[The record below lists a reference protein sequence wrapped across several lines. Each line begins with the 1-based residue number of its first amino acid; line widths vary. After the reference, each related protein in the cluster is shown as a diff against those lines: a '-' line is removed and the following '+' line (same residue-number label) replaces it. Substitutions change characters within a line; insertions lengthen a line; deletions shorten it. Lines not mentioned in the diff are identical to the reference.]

1 MKRSSILLSSVLI
14 ALLSGCGD
22 TGNAE
27 KDESPSVEVVDAKVN
42 AAPVATFDTFSI
54 SRAAKYDGQLTAT
67 DADGD
72 TLKYIIVTQP
82 QHGTVVLHDNGCFTY
97 TSDEGY
103 VGTDTF
109 SYKASDDVS
118 TCAVK
123 TVTVNVKA
131 PTTTV
136 PSAPSNLQVKAL
148 STTKLEL
155 TWKDNASNE
164 EGFAIYKDGKLVA
177 TTKANETRKVLCC
190 GLEAGKTYDFEV
202 KAKNEAGLSS
212 PATAQGTTKDVTTP
226 PNAPTELKAKAVD
239 KTSLRL
245 EWKDNADNESG
256 YEIYQDGVK
265 IKTISSGC
273 HCTVITGLTEGTEY
287 SFEVKA
293 INKIGSASSNSLSIK
308 TAGGIVTPPVN
319 HAPTAKAGTDVS
331 ITAGESVTLN
341 ASASSDSDGDI
352 TSYEWKEGATVLS
365 TNASFTKSDFTVG
378 THTISLKVT
387 DNDGASATDTV
398 VVVVKEVAD
407 TIKPVITVGSDIT
420 ITEGESIDD
429 AKLLAGVSATDN
441 KDGNVNVTIKSKGG
455 LDSSKAGTY
464 TITYEAKDAAGNV
477 AQESKK
483 VIVTAIEKLDIIY
496 HDSAGIAKLNSG
508 YGEFGKHPVGTKS
521 IHNSRYDFKDEYKA
535 LNLQTVL
542 YYPKDI
548 NGPRPTLFY
557 YAGWHHYNPD
567 DYKALL
573 NFVASKGYN
582 IIFMTVPDV
591 NLRQL
596 PDVTQDAI
604 DAFSDQIDKTKVGF
618 IGHSMGA
625 GEVYWLVKEFENLGT
640 EGRLI
645 FPMAPGYTVFNAG
658 VIPKKQ
664 EIDIPSN
671 TKMIEQMYAS
681 DFTTDIRIGVDIFN
695 NSTILDKDKEFML
708 VYGDEQHIA
717 NHSPMRTKAD
727 GDYDSLM
734 QRTILR
740 PLDALMDEVFN
751 GNEQAIDTM
760 KQEMQND
767 PYFNPYIGN
776 TPQKDIEEKYILPIQ
791 DYQYN
796 CIAGGGVTSV
806 RKEYCEFLVFDK
818 APQPNKAPTAKAG
831 ADVSITAGESVTL
844 NASASSDSDGEI
856 ASYEWKE
863 EATVLSTNASF
874 TKSDFTVGTHTI
886 TLTVT
891 DNDGASATDTVVV
904 VVKEAQAD
912 NIQALLDSHNNAR
925 HEVGINSD
933 MQWSDTIAG
942 DAQLYADEMA
952 SKGIWG
958 HDTERNQNDGYGH
971 GNYGE
976 NLYASTANNVT
987 FAEASDSWI
996 GEKAYY
1002 TYGKVGD
1009 ANTCEDGKMC
1019 GHYTQIIW
1027 KDTTHVGCAK
1037 STYKVD
1043 VFINGTNFKG
1053 ASIVVCKYQ
1062 IPGNW
1067 LGQTPY

>member
-273 HCTVITGLTEGTEY
+273 QCTVITGLTEGTEY

-365 TNASFTKSDFTVG
+365 TNASFTK
-378 THTISLKVT
+378 
-387 DNDGASATDTV
+387 A
-398 VVVVKEVAD
+398 
-407 TIKPVITVGSDIT
+407 
-420 ITEGESIDD
+420 
-429 AKLLAGVSATDN
+429 
-441 KDGNVNVTIKSKGG
+441 
-455 LDSSKAGTY
+455 
-464 TITYEAKDAAGNV
+464 
-477 AQESKK
+477 
-483 VIVTAIEKLDIIY
+483 
-496 HDSAGIAKLNSG
+496 
-508 YGEFGKHPVGTKS
+508 
-521 IHNSRYDFKDEYKA
+521 
-535 LNLQTVL
+535 
-542 YYPKDI
+542 
-548 NGPRPTLFY
+548 
-557 YAGWHHYNPD
+557 
-567 DYKALL
+567 
-573 NFVASKGYN
+573 
-582 IIFMTVPDV
+582 
-591 NLRQL
+591 
-596 PDVTQDAI
+596 
-604 DAFSDQIDKTKVGF
+604 
-618 IGHSMGA
+618 
-625 GEVYWLVKEFENLGT
+625 
-640 EGRLI
+640 
-645 FPMAPGYTVFNAG
+645 
-658 VIPKKQ
+658 
-664 EIDIPSN
+664 
-671 TKMIEQMYAS
+671 
-681 DFTTDIRIGVDIFN
+681 
-695 NSTILDKDKEFML
+695 
-708 VYGDEQHIA
+708 
-717 NHSPMRTKAD
+717 
-727 GDYDSLM
+727 
-734 QRTILR
+734 
-740 PLDALMDEVFN
+740 
-751 GNEQAIDTM
+751 
-760 KQEMQND
+760 
-767 PYFNPYIGN
+767 
-776 TPQKDIEEKYILPIQ
+776 
-791 DYQYN
+791 
-796 CIAGGGVTSV
+796 
-806 RKEYCEFLVFDK
+806 
-818 APQPNKAPTAKAG
+818 
-831 ADVSITAGESVTL
+831 
-844 NASASSDSDGEI
+844 
-856 ASYEWKE
+856 
-863 EATVLSTNASF
+863 
-874 TKSDFTVGTHTI
+874 DFTVGTHTI

-891 DNDGASATDTVVV
+891 DNDGATATDTVVV
-904 VVKEAQAD
+904 TVNAAANHTPVATAQNVNTNEDTAKTITLTGTDAD
-912 NIQALLDSHNNAR
+912 GDNLTYTISTQPSH
-925 HEVGINSD
+925 GTLS
-933 MQWSDTIAG
+933 G
-942 DAQLYADEMA
+942 
-952 SKGIWG
+952 
-958 HDTERNQNDGYGH
+958 
-971 GNYGE
+971 
-976 NLYASTANNVT
+976 TAPNVT
-987 FAEASDSWI
+987 YTPNANYFGNDSFSFKVKDGTVESTPATVSI
-996 GEKAYY
+996 TVADINDAPTAKA
-1002 TYGKVGD
+1002 GADQSIKVGD
-1009 ANTCEDGKMC
+1009 NATLNASASSDSDGTITSYEWKEGATVLSTNASFTKADFTVGTHTITLTVTDNDGATATDTVVVTVNAAANECQATLETEQNFTDTYVSSAHEDRPWEKNLTEEVTVDDIAAEFNAARATDSTITTNLVMPSQAEWDSYSDSQKALYLLKSERCARGIRPFEGIDTNVVTSPAQYYADYLKDNNVWGHEEDGKTPWERLEEKANVIVNTNADFYSYAENLAFVAYGSSASYPTIHEPVAMAVYSWIYDDKDDTQGSY
-1019 GHYTQIIW
+1019 GHRLFALSTGLVENFGEDNKEGLIGVGVSTIEYEDGGFYWTKVYTVLNGFDPNANWEDGANII
-1027 KDTTHVGCAK
+1027 KE
-1037 STYKVD
+1037 
-1043 VFINGTNFKG
+1043 
-1053 ASIVVCKYQ
+1053 
-1062 IPGNW
+1062 
-1067 LGQTPY
+1067 